1 MANRRFIDFPIASS
15 VGDNDI
21 VLIWQDGLNKQTT
34 KGTLIQGAPTSL
46 EGLTD
51 VDIAGLING
60 QILQYNSV
68 TGKWENVDRTDINLS
83 QLGDVSIV
91 SPSNGQVLV
100 YNSSTSKWE
109 NSSAGYVP
117 YVGAVTTVDLGAQTI
132 QAGSFVK
139 AGGTAAQFLKA
150 NGSVDSNTYLTTGSA
165 AATYVPYTGATADV
179 NLGTHDLTAER
190 GTFQNNGSS
199 DTLTV
204 NHTSGSGK
212 GINVSKGGNGE
223 ALLVTKTS
231 GSGNAMAV
239 VGGRTA
245 LVDLSLSS
253 VSNATGNF
261 LTISGGVVHQ
271 RTPSETRSDVGAQAQ
286 LNGTGFVKASGT
298 TISYDNSTYQVT
310 SEKGQP
316 NGYASLDSNGKVPLV
331 QINDALIGNVNFQGL
346 WNAATNTPTLANPPA
361 SDTKGHYYIVST
373 AGTFASISFEVG
385 DWIISDG
392 TAWGKVDNTD
402 AVSSVFGRTGN
413 VTAANG
419 DYTTAQVT
427 ESGNLYYTDGRA
439 RGAISLTTTGA
450 SGSSTYNNSTGVLNV
465 PTYTLSGLGG
475 IGGTIAAGQV
485 AFGTAANTIGGDADF
500 TYNSTTNLLTVG
512 GPIRYLAGAQSNPT
526 GGASLVI
533 DFQTTGGNLARIR
546 SRDWDGAIWQDLR
559 VESLNFIINANGTE
573 RWRINNTGILQSNGA
588 QTIRTST
595 GNLTL
600 ATNGGNGNIVL
611 TPHGT
616 GDVGIGVTN
625 MSSFF
630 NQASNLVI
638 GNTGNVGLTIYSS
651 TGGNNVIAF
660 ADVADAINSG
670 FNAGGCIL
678 YVHSDNSMRFRV
690 NGAERFSIASTGN
703 LLINTTT
710 NAGFRLDV
718 NGTARVQG
726 NLNVSTGGV
735 TLTGAQTIQ
744 TSTGNLTLTSADNT
758 GIVDIRRTDRV
769 LGAEL
774 RLTNSF
780 NGSGYLAGDIIGT
793 LNFFTSDTTGIGP
806 HSVANITAVSG
817 GVNSASPDG
826 NLVFSTGGYNV
837 AASEKWRIASTGV
850 LQSNGAQTIQ
860 TSTGNLTLATG
871 GGNADIN
878 INPNGTGKV
887 GVNTATE
894 YAKFQ
899 VTANTA
905 TTIPALGTTNDSAAF
920 AISTQTSTYGLLSG
934 VQSTG
939 NVWMQAQRFTGAAD
953 AFNLLLQPRGG
964 NLLVGTTTDAGF
976 RLDVNGTGRFKVS
989 TDRNLALR
997 FDTNITLSAQSDT
1010 GGPESLRIYADTFRL
1025 FTSTTAAGLTE
1036 RLTISNTGAATFK
1049 VSTDRNLST
1058 KFDTQITLSAQSD
1071 SGAPESLRVYSDTFR
1086 VYTATTAVGLTER
1099 LSISNTGAATF
1110 SASVSTPHTTK
1121 SANYTLDASD
1131 YTVGF
1136 DCASNR
1142 TANLPD
1148 ATTCAGRIYVIYQY
1162 NTNIGLRYVTID
1174 GNGSQTIN
1182 GLTTV
1187 NLQYQD
1193 DFSSVMIQSNGSN
1206 WVVIASALYAAPV

>member
-361 SDTKGHYYIVST
+361 SGTKGHYYIVST

-439 RGAISLTTTGA
+439 RAAISLTTTGA

-465 PTYTLSGLGG
+465 PAYTLSGLGG
-475 IGGTIAAGQV
+475 IGGTIASGQV
-485 AFGTAANTIGGDADF
+485 AFGTAANTIGGDAAF
-500 TYNSTTNLLTVG
+500 TWDNTNKILSVVK
-512 GPIRYLAGAQSNPT
+512 RNAGTALIVDNNGSFSFE
-526 GGASLVI
+526 GILI
-533 DFQTTGGNLARIR
+533 KGGNINDNFALRIQ
-546 SRDWDGAIWQDLR
+546 SSNESKKVLLR
-559 VESLNFIINANGTE
+559 TNANGFLINVETSNNLE
-573 RWRINNTGILQSNGA
+573 FATANFTRWIITNTGILQSNG
-588 QTIRTST
+588 
-595 GNLTL
+595 
-600 ATNGGNGNIVL
+600 V
-611 TPHGT
+611 
-616 GDVGIGVTN
+616 
-625 MSSFF
+625 
-630 NQASNLVI
+630 
-638 GNTGNVGLTIYSS
+638 
-651 TGGNNVIAF
+651 
-660 ADVADAINSG
+660 
-670 FNAGGCIL
+670 
-678 YVHSDNSMRFRV
+678 
-690 NGAERFSIASTGN
+690 
-703 LLINTTT
+703 
-710 NAGFRLDV
+710 
-718 NGTARVQG
+718 
-726 NLNVSTGGV
+726 
-735 TLTGAQTIQ
+735 QTIQ
-744 TSTGNLTLTSADNT
+744 TSTGALTLQSGN
-758 GIVDIRRTDRV
+758 RNV
-769 LGAEL
+769 L
-774 RLTNSF
+774 
-780 NGSGYLAGDIIGT
+780 
-793 LNFFTSDTTGIGP
+793 
-806 HSVANITAVSG
+806 
-817 GVNSASPDG
+817 
-826 NLVFSTGGYNV
+826 
-837 AASEKWRIASTGV
+837 
-850 LQSNGAQTIQ
+850 
-860 TSTGNLTLATG
+860 
-871 GGNADIN
+871 IN
-878 INPNGTGKV
+878 
-887 GVNTATE
+887 
-894 YAKFQ
+894 
-899 VTANTA
+899 
-905 TTIPALGTTNDSAAF
+905 
-920 AISTQTSTYGLLSG
+920 
-934 VQSTG
+934 
-939 NVWMQAQRFTGAAD
+939 
-953 AFNLLLQPRGG
+953 
-964 NLLVGTTTDAGF
+964 TTTDAGF
-976 RLDVNGTGRFKVS
+976 RLDVNGTGRFSGALSIIGNIDVLAGGVGSSFNRQISLGSGTAYNYQVRANDDDFQLREAGSHVFLAYTYGGSLGTGTIRLYNNTVS
-989 TDRNLALR
+989 TASFTGTSFIRSGGTSSQFLKADGSVDSN
-997 FDTNITLSAQSDT
+997 TYVT
-1010 GGPESLRIYADTFRL
+1010 GGPFLPLTGGTLTGALNGTSAT
-1025 FTSTTAAGLTE
+1025 FTSSVTAGTGSLFNANSGTLTQDILTVRGGGASGAFGFRVEANNGDDLLFVNALSYNVIIGATGGNLLVGTTTDNGAKLQVTVTGDNTRAVSVIGTTTRRGYLGHAFGSLFIQNNIFFNGSSYVFDDTSVGSS
-1036 RLTISNTGAATFK
+1036 TITLGETIAFQTGAANT
-1049 VSTDRNLST
+1049 NPST
-1058 KFDTQITLSAQSD
+1058 KVTITNDGNVLI
-1071 SGAPESLRVYSDTFR
+1071 G
-1086 VYTATTAVGLTER
+1086 TATNGASKLRIVGLPTSAVGLSSGDVYN
-1099 LSISNTGAATF
+1099 LSG
-1110 SASVSTPHTTK
+1110 V
-1121 SANYTLDASD
+1121 L
-1131 YTVGF
+1131 
-1136 DCASNR
+1136 
-1142 TANLPD
+1142 
-1148 ATTCAGRIYVIYQY
+1148 
-1162 NTNIGLRYVTID
+1162 
-1174 GNGSQTIN
+1174 
-1182 GLTTV
+1182 
-1187 NLQYQD
+1187 
-1193 DFSSVMIQSNGSN
+1193 MI
-1206 WVVIASALYAAPV
+1206 A